1 VSDEPTPY
9 FPDFAGA
16 LALLFSAGFPG
27 IALLTQVLPVPLD
40 LYTLFEEATV
50 GSGLAGFALAPL
62 PNRLGLENLTLATNG
77 VLPLLPGGLVAL
89 GLRLTAQGVAL
100 TYRMVPA
107 PTTS

>member
-1 VSDEPTPY
+1 MSDEPTPY

-50 GSGLAGFALAPL
+50 GSGLAGFAL
-62 PNRLGLENLTLATNG
+62 
-77 VLPLLPGGLVAL
+77 
-89 GLRLTAQGVAL
+89 GLRLTGQGVAL

-107 PTTS
+107 LAPTAS